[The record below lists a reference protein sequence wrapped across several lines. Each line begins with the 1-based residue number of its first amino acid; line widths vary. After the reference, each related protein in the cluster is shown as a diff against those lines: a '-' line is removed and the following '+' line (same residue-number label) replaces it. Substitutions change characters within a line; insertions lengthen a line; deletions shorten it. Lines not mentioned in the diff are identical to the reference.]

1 MRKSAQ
7 FVVIAMVVCVFSTST
22 ALACHSDYFNE
33 IFTKIE
39 RMKGSLNKD
48 QIASLWDL
56 NKQFRATERLYNQ
69 QGKPNRALDP
79 HVDTFVA
86 AAAGILD
93 SQQFTKAT
101 GKKKT
106 ETQELRYEV
115 NQLRKEIA
123 EIKLM
128 LKGIKAAKK

>member
-7 FVVIAMVVCVFSTST
+7 FVAIALVLCVFSSST

-33 IFTKIE
+33 MFVKIE
-39 RMKGSLNKD
+39 RMKGSLTKD
-48 QIASLWDL
+48 QVASLWDL
-56 NKQFRATERLYNQ
+56 NKKFRATERLYNQ
-69 QGKPNRALDP
+69 QGKPSRALDP

-93 SQQFTKAT
+93 SQQFTSVT

-115 NQLRKEIA
+115 NQLRKELA
-123 EIKLM
+123 AIKSM
-128 LKGIKAAKK
+128 LKEMKAAQK

>member
-1 MRKSAQ
+1 MRKFAQ
-7 FVVIAMVVCVFSTST
+7 FIAIAMVVCVFSSST
-22 ALACHSDYFNE
+22 AFACHSDYFNE
-33 IFTKIE
+33 IFVKLE
-39 RMKGSLNKD
+39 RMKGSLTKD
-48 QIASLWDL
+48 QVASLWDL
-56 NKQFRATERLYNQ
+56 NKKFRATERLYNK
-69 QGKPNRALDP
+69 QGKPSKALDP

-93 SQQFTKAT
+93 SQQFTHVT

-128 LKGIKAAKK
+128 LKQLKPAEK